1 MVWVA
6 HRIKGGL
13 ENQVGNGGS
22 SQGISRGLEN
32 SGRKKSDLDSTAET
46 KTSKYF

>member
-13 ENQVGNGGS
+13 ENQVEKEKVVKAYPEGWK
-22 SQGISRGLEN
+22 ILVGLIVE
-32 SGRKKSDLDSTAET
+32 KI
-46 KTSKYF
+46 